1 MSILETFPR
10 DELFQI
16 DEDELYT
23 TAKGI
28 LSLQER
34 RRVRLFVRKDDLD
47 RFFSCLVYL
56 PRDRF
61 TTELARRI
69 ESILLDALEGSSVES
84 TGRVSESVLA
94 RLHVIVTLPSGAV
107 PVTPDVPAIEA
118 RLADAARSWTDDL
131 ADELFE
137 HNGEERGIDLLR
149 RYGDAFPAAYR
160 EDVDPRA
167 AVGDIHRMEA
177 LVGSA
182 TTSGL
187 SSVVTRPPDAP
198 RGVVRMKLFRVGEP
212 MALSDV
218 LPLLEHMGVRVVDE
232 RPYEVHPASG
242 PPLWIYDIGL
252 TSPDLDSLDNDIDR
266 TAFCEAFGR
275 LWRGEAESDGFNRL
289 VLRAGLTSRNVAI
302 LRAYAKYLRQIGS
315 TFSQAY
321 IEDTLAGNPGI
332 AATLVELFEA
342 RFDPDAQDGSAA
354 RQEALAAKVVAALT
368 DVASLDEDRIL
379 SSFLHLI
386 QATLRT
392 SFHQRDPAGQPK
404 PYLSF
409 KLDPA
414 QVPDLPLP
422 RPLVEVWVY
431 SPRSEGV
438 HLRGGRIA
446 RGGIRWSDRREDF
459 RTEILG
465 LMKAQM
471 VKNAVIVP
479 VGAKGGFV
487 VKRPPTTSDRDALQ
501 AEVEACYQILIRG
514 LLDIT
519 DNIVDG
525 TVVPP
530 TRVVRYD
537 EDDPYLVVA
546 ADKGTATFSDLANSI
561 SSEYGFWLGD
571 AFASGGSAG
580 YDHKEMGITA
590 RGAWESVRR
599 HFLGLGINP
608 DKDPFT
614 VIGIGDMSG
623 DVFGNGMLLSQTIQ
637 LVGAFDHRHVFLDP
651 KPDPAAS
658 FAERRRLFDLPRS
671 SWDDYDRSLISQGGG
686 VWPRAAKS
694 IPLSDEAR
702 SLLCT
707 EATALTPAEVISA
720 LLRAP
725 ADLLFNGGIGTY
737 VKASTES
744 NSEVGDRA
752 NDPLRVDGVDLRCRA
767 VVEGGN
773 LGLTQ
778 RGRIEYAL
786 AGGLVNTDAIDNSAG
801 VDMSDHEVN
810 IKILLDGAVAAGD
823 LTVKQRNALLDEMSD
838 EVAALVLR
846 NNYEQN
852 RALANAR
859 AQTVSMID
867 VHARYIRSLEHED
880 LIDRTLEF
888 LPTER
893 QLADRQASG
902 VGLTTPEFAVLL
914 AYTKATNT
922 REILASEL
930 PDDPFVADEIA
941 RYFPTPFRERFR
953 DEMDRHRLRREIVA
967 MRIVNATVN
976 KAGISYDFRMTEE
989 TGASVV
995 DSTRAHIAARAIF
1008 AMGDLWAPIEAL
1020 DGAVAPDVQLRMIL
1034 AVRHMVERGAL
1045 WLLRHRRAPLDITAT
1060 VAAFSTGCTRAL
1072 RRHPERAVRIRPRA
1086 ARGNGRRLRGGRR
1099 GT

>member
-1 MSILETFPR
+1 M
-10 DELFQI
+10 
-16 DEDELYT
+16 
-23 TAKGI
+23 
-28 LSLQER
+28 
-34 RRVRLFVRKDDLD
+34 
-47 RFFSCLVYL
+47 
-56 PRDRF
+56 
-61 TTELARRI
+61 
-69 ESILLDALEGSSVES
+69 
-84 TGRVSESVLA
+84 
-94 RLHVIVTLPSGAV
+94 
-107 PVTPDVPAIEA
+107 
-118 RLADAARSWTDDL
+118 
-131 ADELFE
+131 
-137 HNGEERGIDLLR
+137 
-149 RYGDAFPAAYR
+149 
-160 EDVDPRA
+160 
-167 AVGDIHRMEA
+167 
-177 LVGSA
+177 
-182 TTSGL
+182 
-187 SSVVTRPPDAP
+187 
-198 RGVVRMKLFRVGEP
+198 
-212 MALSDV
+212 
-218 LPLLEHMGVRVVDE
+218 
-232 RPYEVHPASG
+232 
-242 PPLWIYDIGL
+242 
-252 TSPDLDSLDNDIDR
+252 
-266 TAFCEAFGR
+266 
-275 LWRGEAESDGFNRL
+275 
-289 VLRAGLTSRNVAI
+289 
-302 LRAYAKYLRQIGS
+302 
-315 TFSQAY
+315 
-321 IEDTLAGNPGI
+321 
-332 AATLVELFEA
+332 
-342 RFDPDAQDGSAA
+342 
-354 RQEALAAKVVAALT
+354 
-368 DVASLDEDRIL
+368 
-379 SSFLHLI
+379 
-386 QATLRT
+386 
-392 SFHQRDPAGQPK
+392 
-404 PYLSF
+404 
-409 KLDPA
+409 
-414 QVPDLPLP
+414 
-422 RPLVEVWVY
+422 
-431 SPRSEGV
+431 
-438 HLRGGRIA
+438 
-446 RGGIRWSDRREDF
+446 
-459 RTEILG
+459 
-465 LMKAQM
+465 
-471 VKNAVIVP
+471 
-479 VGAKGGFV
+479 
-487 VKRPPTTSDRDALQ
+487 
-501 AEVEACYQILIRG
+501 
-514 LLDIT
+514 
-519 DNIVDG
+519 
-525 TVVPP
+525 
-530 TRVVRYD
+530 
-537 EDDPYLVVA
+537 A

-702 SLLCT
+702 ALLCT

-801 VDMSDHEVN
+801 VDTSDHEVN

-941 RYFPTPFRERFR
+941 RYFPTPLRERFR

-1060 VAAFSTGCTRAL
+1060 VAAFSTGHASSPTPSRTCCSDPTASSSRQRPPPTRRPASDMTSRGAPRHSTRSSSAMDIIEVATARGASVSQAAAVFFAITDRLGVDWLRERVLALARDNEWQTLARAAL
-1072 RRHPERAVRIRPRA
+1072 RDDLVAEQRELTAEVL
-1086 ARGNGRRLRGGRR
+1086 RLRSDDEAAYALVDRWIGRSAQQVERFQQVLAGIRAGGRSTSPPSR
-1099 GT
+1099 SLSASSGT